1 MKKALLSAAALS
13 ALAVAAP
20 AAAQYQNGYQ
30 TGPQRGDYRG
40 DQNDDYGVAGNANF
54 SARIGRLQAQLDAGV
69 RAGEIDRREAW
80 QVRQQLT
87 QLSQL
92 ERRYAANGF
101 TGQERADLQQRLRA
115 VREQLRMT
123 GGGYGQ
129 QGYGQPGYGPNGQS
143 GGGQYGNNGY
153 GNEDHYSD
161 RDRDGLYDADERMDS
176 NGDGYDDRDY
186 NRNGRWD
193 DQPGGASQGRGGIGG
208 VIDQVI
214 GGGSL
219 RVGDR
224 ASANLGAVPSQYRSQ
239 YRDTSNAY
247 YRSDGRAIYQIDARS
262 QAVMR
267 VYPIGR

>member
-1 MKKALLSAAALS
+1 MNKALLSAAALS
-13 ALAVAAP
+13 AMAVAAP

-40 DQNDDYGVAGNANF
+40 DQNDDYGVGGNANF

-69 RAGEIDRREAW
+69 RSGEIDRREAW
-80 QVRQQLT
+80 RVRQQLT
-87 QLSQL
+87 QLTQL
-92 ERRYAANGF
+92 ERRYAVSGF

-115 VREQLRMT
+115 VREQLRTT

-129 QGYGQPGYGPNGQS
+129 A
-143 GGGQYGNNGY
+143 GNNGY
-153 GNEDHYSD
+153 GDNGYGGDDRYAD
-161 RDRDGLYDADERMDS
+161 RDRDGLYDSDERLDA

-193 DQPGGASQGRGGIGG
+193 DQPGSAQTRGGMGGLIDEVVGRGA
-208 VIDQVI
+208 
-214 GGGSL
+214 L

-224 ASANLGAVPSQYRSQ
+224 ASNGLGAVPSQYGSQ
-239 YRDTSNAY
+239 YRDTRDAY
-247 YRSDGRAIYQIDARS
+247 YRSDGRSIYQIDARS
-262 QAVMR
+262 QTVVR

>member
-1 MKKALLSAAALS
+1 MRTALLCVAAVS

-20 AAAQYQNGYQ
+20 AAAQYRNGYQ
-30 TGPQRGDYRG
+30 TGSQSGDYRG

-80 QVRQQLT
+80 RVRQQLT
-87 QLSQL
+87 QLTQL

-101 TGQERADLQQRLRA
+101 TGQERADLQQRIRA

-129 QGYGQPGYGPNGQS
+129 A
-143 GGGQYGNNGY
+143 GNNGY
-153 GNEDHYSD
+153 GNNGYASDERYAD
-161 RDRDGLYDADERMDS
+161 RDRDGLYDADERMDA

-193 DQPGGASQGRGGIGG
+193 DEQAGSVQTRGGMGG
-208 VIDQVI
+208 IIDQVV
-214 GGGSL
+214 GRGAL

-224 ASANLGAVPSQYRSQ
+224 ASNDLGGVPSQYGSQ
-239 YRDTSNAY
+239 YRDSRDSY
-247 YRSDGRAIYQIDARS
+247 YRSDGRSIYQIDARS
-262 QAVMR
+262 QTVVR
-267 VYPIGR
+267 VYPMSR

>member
-40 DQNDDYGVAGNANF
+40 DQNDDYGVGGNANF

-80 QVRQQLT
+80 RVRQQLT
-87 QLSQL
+87 QLTQL
-92 ERRYAANGF
+92 ERRYAVGGF

-115 VREQLRMT
+115 VREQLRAT

-129 QGYGQPGYGPNGQS
+129 NG
-143 GGGQYGNNGY
+143 NGY
-153 GNEDHYSD
+153 GNDDRYSD

-193 DQPGGASQGRGGIGG
+193 DEQGGSAQGRGGVGG
-208 VIDQVI
+208 VMDRVL

-224 ASANLGAVPSQYRSQ
+224 ASANLGGVPYQYRAQ
-239 YRDTSNAY
+239 YRDTGNSY
-247 YRSDGRAIYQIDARS
+247 YRSDGRSIYQIDARS
-262 QAVMR
+262 ETVMR